1 VYRPLGSRRRYG
13 VSHFS
18 FFAPTRALT
27 FRFLG
32 CDFPA
37 GLWHGPVFMMCT
49 NSKIDG
55 KIQLVRWTLIA
66 LSEGAVWAQKI
77 FGGLIRFF
85 LLSVFLSRILLSS
98 TPSLG
103 LHLWLSRL
111 GQCSI
116 SVLWPSLSCSLP
128 GTIFTCFYVHG
139 GTGVFS
145 RCFQL

>member
-1 VYRPLGSRRRYG
+1 MYRPLGSRRRHG

-27 FRFLG
+27 FRFLA

-37 GLWHGPVFMMCT
+37 DLWHGPVFMMCT
-49 NSKIDG
+49 NFKIDW
-55 KIQLVRWTLIA
+55 KKPACAMDFDCTL
-66 LSEGAVWAQKI
+66 GRCNWAQKI

-116 SVLWPSLSCSLP
+116 SVPWPFFFLFFSRNYFYL
-128 GTIFTCFYVHG
+128 FYVHG
-139 GTGVFS
+139 ALVFFCCCS
-145 RCFQL
+145 QL